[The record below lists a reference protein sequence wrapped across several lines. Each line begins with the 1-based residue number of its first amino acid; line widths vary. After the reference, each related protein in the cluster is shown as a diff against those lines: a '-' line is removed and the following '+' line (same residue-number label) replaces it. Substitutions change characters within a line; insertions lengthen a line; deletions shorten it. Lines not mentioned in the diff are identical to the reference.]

1 MTSSVFI
8 LLAAAPLLLLFLALR
23 GRGDAVGWWLG
34 LAHGML
40 ALLALLALAGVAMAG
55 DRGFALFAAVA
66 SVYAGAMCAAEVVQL
81 MRRPIRSA

>member
-8 LLAAAPLLLLFLALR
+8 LLAAAPLLLFLALR

>member
-1 MTSSVFI
+1 MTSSVFV
-8 LLAAAPLLLLFLALR
+8 LLAAAPLALLFLALR

-40 ALLALLALAGVAMAG
+40 ALLALAGVAMAG

-66 SVYAGAMCAAEVVQL
+66 GVYAGAMCAAEVVHL